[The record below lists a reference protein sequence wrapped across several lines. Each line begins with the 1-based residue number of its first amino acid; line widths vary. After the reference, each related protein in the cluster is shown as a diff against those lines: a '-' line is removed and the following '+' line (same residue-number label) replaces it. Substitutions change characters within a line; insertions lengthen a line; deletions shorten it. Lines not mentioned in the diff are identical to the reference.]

1 MGGDWWYSINS
12 ELHIYLSRN
21 SSTGA
26 NRVAVLLSATVAVVW
41 AFNKIKFGV
50 LKIFHYVKNK
60 CSLSQRLPSG
70 WTMRKQNN
78 TYYAIMCKYLSFFL
92 DM

>member
-1 MGGDWWYSINS
+1 MIYIIIINQCKCY
-12 ELHIYLSRN
+12 I
-21 SSTGA
+21 
-26 NRVAVLLSATVAVVW
+26 AVVW
-41 AFNKIKFGV
+41 ALDKIKFGV
-50 LKIFHYVKNK
+50 LKLLYNVKNE

-78 TYYAIMCKYLSFFL
+78 TYYAIMCKYLSFFW